1 MLKYLAAEGTSDPY
15 YDDPANEAG
24 RLARI
29 HAILQRQPDAKQI
42 AFFIAKTNNDNFV
55 TYKWDGKEITS
66 FWISTQNVP
75 AERRD
80 TLNLAE
86 EMMYGVD
93 TKITSN
99 GEWLVNLR
107 AEAVRHR
114 TMNLT
119 LDDDDRPSLVG
130 TINGKQCVLE
140 SAYVQMRR
148 GLIPDVE
155 YVKLFGKSTE
165 TGEMEVEIVKH
176 ES

>member
-1 MLKYLAAEGTSDPY
+1 MLKYLAAECTSDPY
-15 YDDPANEAG
+15 WDAHENEAA
-24 RLARI
+24 RISRI
-29 HAILQRQPDAKQI
+29 HAILQRQPDVKQI

-55 TYKWDGKEITS
+55 TYKWDGKEIS
-66 FWISTQNVP
+66 CFWISTQNVP

-93 TKITSN
+93 TKITST

-119 LDDDDRPSLVG
+119 LDDEDRPSLVG

-140 SAYVQMRR
+140 SAYVQMKR

-165 TGEMEVEIVKH
+165 TGEMEIEIVKH